1 MWINCNDTIINL
13 DKVNYISFEYSK
25 NDSPSVVI
33 HFTGTR
39 SPLVIEAASM
49 SELIDYFQ
57 SLTIGKEN
65 EQTVSKS
72 NADS

>member
-25 NDSPSVVI
+25 NELPAVAI
-33 HFTGTR
+33 HFAGTR
-39 SPLVIEAASM
+39 APLVIEAVSM
-49 SELIDYFQ
+49 PDLINYFQ

-65 EQTVSKS
+65 EQNVSKTNTNS
-72 NADS
+72 